1 MSPQSLKL
9 MQLFGRDIAGIEL
22 RGSYSGKSLVESP
35 RAG

>member
-9 MQLFGRDIAGIEL
+9 MQLFGCDIAGIVM
-22 RGSYSGKSLVESP
+22 RGSHSGKSLVESP